1 MKIDLSKIKWHV
13 GSSINVDYF
22 DDLKSIEFNGN
33 EYTLDAPLHIKG
45 TITNRKEGLFSD
57 IVVEGRI
64 NVKCDRCLDE
74 FKYDIYIPIK
84 EYLNNLDA
92 PEKHDMANFYDNFDL
107 TEIVKDNI
115 ILSLP
120 MKFICKE
127 DCKGLCPMCGKNLN
141 YETCNCQ
148 HKDTDP
154 RLNILSKLLQ

>member
-33 EYTLDAPLHIKG
+33 IYTLDAPLHITG
-45 TITNRKEGLFSD
+45 TITNRKEGLFANI
-57 IVVEGRI
+57 IVECRI

-74 FKYDIYIPIK
+74 FKYDISIPIK
-84 EYLNNLDA
+84 EYLNNSDH
-92 PEKHDMANFYDNFDL
+92 PEKHDVVSFYDNFDL
-107 TEIVKDNI
+107 TDIVIDNI

-148 HKDTDP
+148 QKEIDP